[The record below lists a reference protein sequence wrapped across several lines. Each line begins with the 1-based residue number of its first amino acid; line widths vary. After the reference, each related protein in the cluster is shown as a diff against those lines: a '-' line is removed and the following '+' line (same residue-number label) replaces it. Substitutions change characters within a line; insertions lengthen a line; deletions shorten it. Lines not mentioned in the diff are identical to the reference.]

1 MFEMKVVLTEA
12 LRSVRLR
19 PEPGRGRE
27 GVTRRAITFAPTR
40 GGRITV
46 EAA

>member
-1 MFEMKVVLTEA
+1 MKVVLTEA

-19 PEPGRGRE
+19 PQGRARGE

-40 GGRITV
+40 GARIAV